1 MKISKIAELAEKNF
15 PLHYAFDGDNAGL
28 LVGDSDTEVTGIL
41 VTCDVDM
48 GVVEEAI
55 QNKCNLIV
63 SHHPIMFSPINRMT
77 ESVPEQKFIRK
88 MVKNDIALYSAHTNL
103 DAGRGGINDLMATM
117 LGMED
122 TNVVDAVCED
132 ERGTHGFGRIC
143 KLKDKITLK
152 ELMDKVIDVFGADG
166 LRYAGDPE
174 TIVETVAVNTGG
186 GAGILNDCIALGCDC
201 LITGDIKYNGY
212 RDAIDGD
219 MCVIDIMHYDSE
231 HIAKKWFKDYF
242 TKNGIDAPIYESKS
256 NINLI
261 KTYTK

>member
-88 MVKNDIALYSAHTNL
+88 MVKNDIEKFFVKNHEKYQNIVYII
-103 DAGRGGINDLMATM
+103 GR
-117 LGMED
+117 
-122 TNVVDAVCED
+122 
-132 ERGTHGFGRIC
+132 
-143 KLKDKITLK
+143 
-152 ELMDKVIDVFGADG
+152 
-166 LRYAGDPE
+166 YQ
-174 TIVETVAVNTGG
+174 
-186 GAGILNDCIALGCDC
+186 
-201 LITGDIKYNGY
+201 YN
-212 RDAIDGD
+212 I
-219 MCVIDIMHYDSE
+219 
-231 HIAKKWFKDYF
+231 
-242 TKNGIDAPIYESKS
+242 
-256 NINLI
+256 
-261 KTYTK
+261 